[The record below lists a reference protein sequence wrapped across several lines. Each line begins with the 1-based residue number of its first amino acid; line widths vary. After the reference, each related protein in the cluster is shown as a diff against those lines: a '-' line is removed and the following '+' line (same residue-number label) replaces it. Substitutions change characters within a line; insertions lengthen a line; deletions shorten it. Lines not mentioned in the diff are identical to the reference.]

1 MECDYNKV
9 IVRFT
14 GVKGF
19 NYIYYEVLRIS
30 GFFACDRIL
39 SYARS
44 AHDPRPLSRWIRCPM
59 ILLQTQIG
67 IIVSD
72 LNPVYGR
79 ITFYLNPPY
88 IGHSMLRK
96 NHIARILVVILAISV
111 MVSMAGVVGAFE
123 IKINTVQHSMPVNG
137 EIPANYSPPVV
148 TPSVTPT
155 QAVINPDNPT
165 PDLTPVQSP
174 TPDETIASPG
184 NGNAT
189 SSSGPVQDNFWSFV
203 NSLFNS
209 SPGEPGPEAL
219 PTTEAT
225 TVPTTQA
232 TPVPTTIPTTVPT
245 TQATPVPTTEVTTV
259 PTTQATPLPTTEP
272 IAEPWTIATTV
283 PTTQATPVPTT
294 IPKTV
299 TTTQA
304 TPVPTTIPT
313 IVPTTQVTPV
323 LTTIPTT
330 VPTTQVTP
338 VPTPTPAFNHEVRGN
353 GTICLVPVEGGFF
366 GIVSDDGSH
375 YIPGKVDPLFQVD
388 GLRVTYRALERH
400 DRIDSHNW
408 GTPVDLME
416 LVQVGRV
423 IEQRIDGKGTIH
435 YEALEGGFFGINADN
450 GGKYLPVHLDDT
462 FKTDGLRVNFSAY
475 PASVSTISMWGT
487 PVRLVTIVQ
496 TDPIQSRS
504 QGIQARPPYVSG

>member
-1 MECDYNKV
+1 
-9 IVRFT
+9 
-14 GVKGF
+14 
-19 NYIYYEVLRIS
+19 
-30 GFFACDRIL
+30 
-39 SYARS
+39 
-44 AHDPRPLSRWIRCPM
+44 
-59 ILLQTQIG
+59 
-67 IIVSD
+67 
-72 LNPVYGR
+72 
-79 ITFYLNPPY
+79 
-88 IGHSMLRK
+88 MLRK

-209 SPGEPGPEAL
+209 SPGEPGPEAV

-294 IPKTV
+294 IPTTV
-299 TTTQA
+299 PTTQA
-304 TPVPTTIPT
+304 TPVPTTIPKT
-313 IVPTTQVTPV
+313 VPTTQATPV

-366 GIVSDDGSH
+366 GIVSDDGTH

-496 TDPIQSRS
+496 TDTILSRS